1 MINPLYSERSQAFT
15 ASANQL
21 GKTANRW
28 SVFRSLFF
36 LGAIALTIFLAQLHW
51 SLAVITS
58 LLALVAF
65 FWMIKKHQAFQ
76 VAAMLNQRLALINEQ
91 EIAALKNDF
100 TAFDPG
106 TRYQDPLHPY
116 TSDLD
121 FFGKNSIY
129 QFCCRTVTS
138 SGGDDLAG
146 FFSAPAA
153 VPTIIERQLAID
165 ELSKQLDW
173 RQHFRAQGLENP
185 DQAQLQAKLKLWVT
199 QQPAVFGNQW
209 VYRLLLFLP
218 LWNIASVG
226 YAATVYPWYVSVLC
240 LLPTIYLLRRY
251 FVAVNQ
257 LIAQTSKAQ
266 NWLDPYAKLILAIET
281 AEWESPLLARLQK
294 EFLASQGSAS
304 DAIRQLSY
312 CLSQLNVRNNPFAIL
327 LNLFGLWDIQWL
339 YRLES
344 WKITWRDRLPL
355 WLNVL
360 GELDAFSSLAN
371 VRYNYPDWV
380 FPEVQATHLD
390 EPSPAIAT
398 EALGHPLIPA
408 DRRIGNDLTMPSAQ
422 HLKLLTGSNMAG
434 KSTFLRTLGVNL
446 VLAQTGA
453 PVCAKRL
460 EMPPLLVF
468 TGMRTHD
475 DLSENASSFYAEL
488 KRLRALLDAVET
500 AQHQGPQVFFL
511 LDEILKGTNS
521 RDRHSGSRGLILQ
534 LLQNQ
539 GAGFIATHDL
549 ELAVMEKEYPAL
561 IENCCMEVE
570 IEGGQLF
577 FDYKLKK
584 GVSQSFNATV
594 LMQQMGI
601 GVSDAVL

>member
-1 MINPLYSERSQAFT
+1 MINPLYSERSKKF
-15 ASANQL
+15 ASLATQL
-21 GKTANRW
+21 NKTANRW
-28 SVFRSLFF
+28 SVFRTLFF
-36 LGAIALTIFLAQLHW
+36 VAAVALTIFLAQLHW
-51 SLAVITS
+51 SLAVVESI
-58 LLALVAF
+58 LALIAF

-76 VAAMLNQRLALINEQ
+76 VAAKLNQHLAMINEQ

-100 TAFDPG
+100 NAFDPG

-121 FFGKNSIY
+121 IFGKNSIY

-138 SGGDDLAG
+138 NGGDDLAN
-146 FFSAPAA
+146 FFSAPAN
-153 VPTIIERQLAID
+153 VPTIIERQKAIA
-165 ELSKQLDW
+165 ELSGQLDW
-173 RQHFRAQGLENP
+173 RQYFRAQGLGNP
-185 DQAQLQAKLKLWVT
+185 DQAQLQTKLEFWIN
-199 QQPAVFGNQW
+199 QQPAVWGNHW
-209 VYRLLLFLP
+209 LYRLLVFLP

-251 FVAVNQ
+251 FAAVNQ

-266 NWLDPYAKLILAIET
+266 AWLDPYADLILAVET
-281 AEWESPLLARLQK
+281 AEWKSNLLIELQK
-294 EFLASQGSAS
+294 EFLTSQGSAS
-304 DAIRQLSY
+304 NAIRQLSY
-312 CLSQLNVRNNPFAIL
+312 YLSQLNVRNNPFAIL

-339 YRLES
+339 YRMES
-344 WKITWRDRLPL
+344 WKITWRDRLPV
-355 WLNVL
+355 WLKTL
-360 GELDAFSSLAN
+360 GELDALSSLAN

-380 FPEVQATHLD
+380 FPKVQESHLSKPPQAIIAEV
-390 EPSPAIAT
+390 
-398 EALGHPLIPA
+398 LGHPLISA
-408 DRRIGNDLTMPSAQ
+408 DRRVGNDLSMPSMQ

-460 EMPPLLVF
+460 DMPPLLVF

-488 KRLRALLDAVET
+488 KRLRALLDAVKST
-500 AQHQGPQVFFL
+500 IPVFFL

-521 RDRHSGSRGLILQ
+521 RDRHSGSRALILQ
-534 LLQNQ
+534 LLQNH

-549 ELAVMEKEYPAL
+549 ELAVMEEEYPAF

-570 IEGGQLF
+570 IENGQLF